1 MRFLE
6 VSLERVALRKVI
18 GVDIVLATIDV
29 QVLEIMQCLV
39 EELQEVRFLDP
50 LYLVILAR
58 FGDLN
63 GELIV
68 PGHCHLDFRI
78 PVNGAREI
86 DIKVL
91 ACLVYG

>member
-6 VSLERVALRKVI
+6 VRLKRVALGKVI
-18 GVDIVLATIDV
+18 GVDIVLAAINI
-29 QVLEIMQCLV
+29 QVLEIMQRLI

-63 GELIV
+63 
-68 PGHCHLDFRI
+68 
-78 PVNGAREI
+78 
-86 DIKVL
+86 
-91 ACLVYG
+91 

>member
-6 VSLERVALRKVI
+6 VSFERVALREVI
-18 GVDIVLATIDV
+18 GVDIILASVDV
-29 QVLEIMQCLV
+29 QVLEIMQRLI

-63 GELIV
+63 GELVV
-68 PGHCHLDFRI
+68 PGHCHLDSRI
-78 PVNGAREI
+78 PVNEP
-86 DIKVL
+86 
-91 ACLVYG
+91 